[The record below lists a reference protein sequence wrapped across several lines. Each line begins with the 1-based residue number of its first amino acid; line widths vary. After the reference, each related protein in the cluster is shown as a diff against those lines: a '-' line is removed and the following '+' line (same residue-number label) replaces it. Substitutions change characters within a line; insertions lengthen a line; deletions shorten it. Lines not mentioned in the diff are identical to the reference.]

1 MKNLPK
7 TRDFELRNSL
17 IVNELRILFEY
28 FCILCM
34 MSRIRAFLIAFLL
47 IACASFASIDTIA
60 VDVGISVF
68 KTMPLGVVP
77 FEGSESIVWNENAPH
92 QVVTS
97 DATLSGRFDV
107 VAADKFDLV
116 KFSRARVKFYVSGK
130 VEPLSEGKV
139 KLSCYLYA
147 SQTKQLVLGEA
158 YTIAVSDVREALH
171 KFFDKVVFEL
181 WGEPGVANTKLAW
194 VRKIDGVKQVIYA
207 DYDGYRRRQAT
218 KDSTISMMPV
228 WSLGNKELIFVSF
241 RNEKP
246 QLHAKNL
253 ETKRVRRLYAEHAQ
267 TFSPAVNPRTGELL
281 FSVIRDGKT
290 DLFLGDAE
298 GKNSRRISYLKSSQ
312 TSPAW
317 SPRASEVLFTSD
329 RGGGPQIYVMS
340 KDGSDIRRVTFM
352 GKYNEKAAWS
362 PTGDRIAYTSMD
374 NGKMNI
380 YTCAFDGSDIVQL
393 TSDAG
398 SNEHPTWSPDGNL
411 IAFSSNR
418 SGTYQIYIMRKDGSG
433 VTQITKQGE
442 NTSPTW
448 SWYDPETQLK
458 KETKTEDQPSNKEGK

>member
-1 MKNLPK
+1 M
-7 TRDFELRNSL
+7 
-17 IVNELRILFEY
+17 V
-28 FCILCM
+28 
-34 MSRIRAFLIAFLL
+34 MSRFYVFFAFILIAFS
-47 IACASFASIDTIA
+47 ASFASIDTIA

-77 FEGSESIVWNENAPH
+77 FEEKTAIAWGENRPH
-92 QVVTS
+92 EVLSS
-97 DATLSGRFDV
+97 DANLSGRFDV

-116 KFSRARVKFYVSGK
+116 KFSRARVKFYVTGK
-130 VEPLSEGKV
+130 VESVDENTI
-139 KLSCYLYA
+139 KLSCFLYA
-147 SQTKQLVLGEA
+147 AQTKQLVLGES
-158 YTIAVSDVREALH
+158 YKIAVADVREAIH
-171 KFFDKVVFEL
+171 KFFDKIVMEL

-218 KDSTISMMPV
+218 KDTTISMMPV
-228 WSLGNKELIFVSF
+228 WGLGNRELIFVSF

-246 QLHAKNL
+246 QLHSKNL
-253 ETKRVRRLYAEHAQ
+253 STKLVRRLYKDHAQ

-290 DLFLGDAE
+290 DLYLGDAE
-298 GKNSRRISYLKSSQ
+298 GSKSRRVSYLKSSQ

-317 SPRASEVLFTSD
+317 SPRASEILFTSD
-329 RGGGPQIYVMS
+329 RGGGPQIYVMG
-340 KDGSDIRRVTFM
+340 KDGSDVRRVTFM
-352 GKYNEKAAWS
+352 GKYNEKASWS
-362 PTGDRIAYTSMD
+362 PTGDRIAYSSMD

-398 SNEHPTWSPDGNL
+398 NNEHPTWSPDGNL
-411 IAFSSNR
+411 IAFASNR
-418 SGTYQIYIMRKDGSG
+418 SGTYQIYIMRKDGSN

-448 SWYDPETQLK
+448 SFYDPETEITK
-458 KETKTEDQPSNKEGK
+458 KQNQPSTKEGK

>member
-1 MKNLPK
+1 MFKI
-7 TRDFELRNSL
+7 RIF
-17 IVNELRILFEY
+17 IVALF
-28 FCILCM
+28 
-34 MSRIRAFLIAFLL
+34 IAFG
-47 IACASFASIDTIA
+47 ASFAAIDTIA

-77 FEGSESIVWNENAPH
+77 FAGTEKVSWSENMPH
-92 QVVTS
+92 QVVSS

-130 VEPLSEGKV
+130 VEPVADGKV

-158 YTIAVSDVREALH
+158 YTVDMADVREALH

-181 WGEPGVANTKLAW
+181 WGEAGIASTKLAW

-228 WSLGNKELIFVSF
+228 WGLGNKELIFVSF

-246 QLHAKNL
+246 QLHSKDL
-253 ETKRVRRLYAEHAQ
+253 STKRVRRLYTEHAQ

-290 DLFLGDAE
+290 DLFLGDAD
-298 GKNSRRISYLKSSQ
+298 GKTSRRISYLKSSQ

-329 RGGGPQIYVMS
+329 RGGGPQIYVMG
-340 KDGSDIRRVTFM
+340 KDGSDVRRVTFM

-398 SNEHPTWSPDGNL
+398 SNEHPTWSPDGNM
-411 IAFSSNR
+411 IAFASNR

-433 VTQITKQGE
+433 VTQITNQGE

-448 SWYDPETQLK
+448 SWYEPGTQMS
-458 KETKTEDQPSNKEGK
+458 KETKTKK